1 MFEKQCRD
9 NTSKDWV
16 RTVESD
22 LEKVGLNV
30 TFADIKEM
38 SKVKWKNTVKK
49 SVNENALL
57 YLETVKQTHS
67 KVKLL
72 KHPKLQIQA
81 YFLPN
86 KLNMCK
92 EEIQYIFK
100 MRCKVVN
107 VKMNLQGI
115 YDTYECKVCLHE
127 NESQEHVYQCKEIW
141 NLRKIWLFKRNIS

>member
-1 MFEKQCRD
+1 
-9 NTSKDWV
+9 
-16 RTVESD
+16 
-22 LEKVGLNV
+22 
-30 TFADIKEM
+30 
-38 SKVKWKNTVKK
+38 
-49 SVNENALL
+49 
-57 YLETVKQTHS
+57 
-67 KVKLL
+67 VKLL

-86 KLNMCK
+86 KLKMSK

-115 YDTYECKVCLHE
+115 YDTYECKVCLNE

-141 NLRKIWLFKRNIS
+141 KLRKNEYEKIPSYDKIMTGNVQEKLEVSRIFKENMVIQEKYFNKL